1 MSAKKPYDLDSP
13 FIQELQAEAEA
24 LERGEQI
31 MTVNGS
37 PMGQAIWNL
46 IVSKRDLTMY
56 CNHGV
61 IPTRGWKV
69 TNVKKYFGI
78 KGTGKNLLER
88 FMVLFNDIMDEGG
101 DEQ

>member
-1 MSAKKPYDLDSP
+1 
-13 FIQELQAEAEA
+13 
-24 LERGEQI
+24 
-31 MTVNGS
+31 
-37 PMGQAIWNL
+37 
-46 IVSKRDLTMY
+46 
-56 CNHGV
+56 V